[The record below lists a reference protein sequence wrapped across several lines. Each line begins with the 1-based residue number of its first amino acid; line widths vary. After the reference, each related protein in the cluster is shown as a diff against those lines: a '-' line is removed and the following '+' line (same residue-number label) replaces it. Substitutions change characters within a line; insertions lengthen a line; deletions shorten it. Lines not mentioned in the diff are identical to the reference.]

1 MTWSNQALQ
10 ANPAI
15 ALWLQSH
22 GLAGRVVD
30 PAFSSKAILTRPQ
43 TKTTFMNKSD
53 LSEAIKKNHQELIAK
68 HAKAIAEK
76 DKIIAEKD
84 RQIAERDA
92 ELAQLKAK
100 LQG

>member
-1 MTWSNQALQ
+1 MLTVNGG
-10 ANPAI
+10 I
-15 ALWLQSH
+15 ASLVAV
-22 GLAGRVVD
+22 GATRGRVVD
-30 PAFSSKAILTRPQ
+30 TGLLSSKAILTRPQ
-43 TKTTFMNKSD
+43 TKTTFMNKFD

-76 DKIIAEKD
+76 DRIIAEKD

>member
-1 MTWSNQALQ
+1 
-10 ANPAI
+10 
-15 ALWLQSH
+15 
-22 GLAGRVVD
+22 
-30 PAFSSKAILTRPQ
+30 
-43 TKTTFMNKSD
+43 MNRFD

-100 LQG
+100 LQGQAFLSTFAKDHNRSKTNG